1 MSSNKNL
8 FYSLYSTDNKT
19 VSSGYTCNSA
29 VDESETSFDI
39 TTSSSGSAGTI
50 TDSNGNT
57 LSSIDMSTIHAEGL
71 TQYNTETRILQPYSC
86 CLLQGQEYGLAQASY
101 YYVVPKQIAEQEL
114 YPYYVSCSFDVIYNN
129 FCPYVLH
136 CNVIADGK
144 TSIDELINSFLQE
157 NGVEV
162 SVSLQ
167 TKEDEIDGKT
177 YDYLVFLA
185 QKEAYFYYINNLRFT
200 ICFQSED
207 YPSSPFSKDISEVKE
222 TIINAINA
230 YQPRQTDDESDP
242 YEVDCFLYKFLLA
255 NYSEACQ
262 DIDIL
267 KTTVEYFK
275 NMDAATTDE
284 EWQEWF
290 DKTQELIK
298 DTVYCDFIND
308 PKHSYDS
315 ENLAKV
321 YQVVKSIKDII
332 DESEEYYMD
341 IYWLKED
348 LHLRI
353 PLMKYPNGAFRG
365 IVVIPDWDTNN
376 SEDMEYKSLWINH
389 VKSQVKLYLPTREH
403 QFMPKTF
410 GVLANATLMYEES
423 KYRKACNRFSH
434 IDSNCGCCHNIPDGF
449 ADNLNVD
456 SSCCDCNMHVHN
468 LDTDYIDPYRPNHS
482 IYDDVCYMGQ
492 HVYAHREDMIGLFRY
507 MQYVD
512 ENNLWNKVGDAYMII
527 GKEDD
532 PQSTYQNLPTSL
544 LIYNPNPEPIRIK
557 YMIFS

>member
-8 FYSLYSTDNKT
+8 FYSLYSSSNKT
-19 VSSGYTCNSA
+19 ISSGYTCNSA
-29 VDESETSFDI
+29 VDESGTSFDI
-39 TTSSSGSAGTI
+39 TASSSGSAGTI

-57 LSSIDMSTIHAEGL
+57 LNSIDMSAIHSEGL

-129 FCPYVLH
+129 FCPYTYH
-136 CNVIADGK
+136 CDIKADGK
-144 TSIDELINSFLQE
+144 TSIDELINTYLLE

-207 YPSSPFSKDISEVKE
+207 YPKSPFSKNIENIKE
-222 TIINAINA
+222 NIYQIINI
-230 YQPRQTDDESDP
+230 YQPRQTDDTSDP
-242 YEVDCFLYKFLLA
+242 YEIDCFLYKFLLA
-255 NYSEACQ
+255 NYSEACEE
-262 DIDIL
+262 IDIL
-267 KTTVEYFK
+267 KETVEYFK
-275 NMDAATTDE
+275 KMDASTSDE
-284 EWQEWF
+284 EWQKWF

-298 DTVYCDFIND
+298 GTIYFDFIND

-315 ENLAKV
+315 ENLEKV
-321 YQVVKSIKDII
+321 YQVVKAMKNLMN
-332 DESEEYYMD
+332 ESDEYYMD

-365 IVVIPDWDTNN
+365 IVVIPDWDINN
-376 SEDMEYKSLWINH
+376 SEDMEYKSLWVNH
-389 VKSQVKLYLPTREH
+389 IKSHIKLYLPTKEH
-403 QFMPKTF
+403 QYMSKDF
-410 GVLANATLMYEES
+410 GVLSNATLMYEES
-423 KYRKACNRFSH
+423 KYRKECCNKFNQF
-434 IDSNCGCCHNIPDGF
+434 DSNCPCCHNIPDGF
-449 ADNLNVD
+449 ADNLN
-456 SSCCDCNMHVHN
+456 
-468 LDTDYIDPYRPNHS
+468 TDYIGQFRPEDS
-482 IYDDVCYMGQ
+482 IYEDTVYMGQ
-492 HVYAHREDMIGLFRY
+492 NVYAHKKDIIGLFRY

-512 ENNLWNKVGDAYMII
+512 ENKLWNKVGDVYMII
-527 GKEDD
+527 GKDD
-532 PQSTYQNLPTSL
+532 NPQSIEHNLPTSL
-544 LIYNPNPEPIRIK
+544 IIYNPNPEPIRIK